1 MKQGLAHGLT
11 AVPPQKVLTKPASRR
26 STQPWRHCSL
36 TWLSA
41 VDSLASQSAVKSRR
55 RPLSMAAQAHTA
67 AAAGRGASG
76 GSGEQVS
83 GLIVASVLSAACHAA
98 ERPSAP
104 ACSPKPKG
112 LCPERQGASA
122 GGSPLAFCATQAIR
136 PSDLS
141 PAALVAV
148 LTWAPPLPPLAAGGA
163 DHRAAGGR
171 PALPPHRP
179 GHLQAFISGWSFQSA
194 RM

>member
-11 AVPPQKVLTKPASRR
+11 AVPQQSVSTKPASRR

-41 VDSLASQSAVKSRR
+41 VDSLASQSAVKPRR
-55 RPLSMAAQAHTA
+55 RPLSMAAQAHEA
-67 AAAGRGASG
+67 AAAGGGGGGG

-83 GLIVASVLSAACHAA
+83 GLTVASACAQHGMLSTL
-98 ERPSAP
+98 RRQP
-104 ACSPKPKG
+104 CSPKPKG

-122 GGSPLAFCATQAIR
+122 GASPLAFCATQAIR
-136 PSDLS
+136 PADLS

-148 LTWAPPLPPLAAGGA
+148 LTSAPLLPPLTAGGA

-179 GHLQAFISGWSFQSA
+179 GHLQALISGWSFQSA